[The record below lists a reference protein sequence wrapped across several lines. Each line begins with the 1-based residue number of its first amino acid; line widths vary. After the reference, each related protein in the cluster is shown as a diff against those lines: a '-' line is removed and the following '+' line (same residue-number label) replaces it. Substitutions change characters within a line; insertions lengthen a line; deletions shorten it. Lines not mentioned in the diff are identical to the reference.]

1 MLPFYG
7 WFWKW
12 GAGKMRAESNVKGLE
27 SLGNYE
33 FFKVWTILN
42 E

>member
-12 GAGKMRAESNVKGLE
+12 GAGKMRAESNVIGLE
-27 SLGNYE
+27 SFGKL
-33 FFKVWTILN
+33 
-42 E
+42 

>member
-12 GAGKMRAESNVKGLE
+12 GAGKMRAESNVIGLE
-27 SLGNYE
+27 SFGKLGAFQGLDN
-33 FFKVWTILN
+33 F
-42 E
+42 

>member
-12 GAGKMRAESNVKGLE
+12 GAGKMRAESTDIIVE
-27 SLGNYE
+27 
-33 FFKVWTILN
+33 KVTVYSK
-42 E
+42 